1 MLSEET
7 VIKDLNPI
15 FKQIR
20 DNESGILNV
29 ARLNTEGLSILGE
42 TVAALL
48 VRIEKLEEQAR
59 GG

>member
-29 ARLNTEGLSILGE
+29 ARLNTEGLSVLGE

>member
-15 FKQIR
+15 FKQIK